1 MNATALLLSA
11 GLLLGAPVPKEL
23 AKSNIVV
30 LDTSLG
36 AITIELNPEKAPKTV
51 ANFLKYVDDGFYDGL
66 TFHRVIPNFMIQ
78 GGGYDEKMALKKP
91 GEPIAN
97 ESTNGLSNLR
107 GTIAVA
113 RAVAPDSG
121 ASQFFINT
129 KDNLTLDFSDRNA
142 GYCVFGKV
150 IKGLDVVD
158 KIAAVEAGNAGG
170 LQNVPKEPV
179 VFKTV
184 RRGK

>member
-36 AITIELNPEKAPKTV
+36 AITI
-51 ANFLKYVDDGFYDGL
+51 
-66 TFHRVIPNFMIQ
+66 
-78 GGGYDEKMALKKP
+78 
-91 GEPIAN
+91 
-97 ESTNGLSNLR
+97 
-107 GTIAVA
+107 AVA
-113 RAVAPDSG
+113 RAVAADSG
-121 ASQFFINT
+121 DAQFFINT

-158 KIAAVEAGNAGG
+158 KNRGG
-170 LQNVPKEPV
+170 
-179 VFKTV
+179 
-184 RRGK
+184 RSG